1 MSWFASGS
9 HELRKV
15 LTEDSLS
22 GGRAC
27 KEFLGKVVGK
37 IVPEGMESSRHS
49 VILIGTNVD

>member
-9 HELRKV
+9 HQLRKV
-15 LTEDSLS
+15 FTEDSLS

-37 IVPEGMESSRHS
+37 VVPEEVESSRHG
-49 VILIGTNVD
+49 VL